1 VLAAIKLDNAKS
13 ESKSTGNSK
22 GSKKL
27 NIVTWDWFEDC
38 TIKRRCFGAKKY
50 EWRVPLRKPSKW
62 EQMISKWAE
71 MTGVEMSARLRYG
84 AGEMNAGVNG
94 NVKGKAR
101 TKGKTN
107 DKSKGKT
114 LSPVEQ
120 ELAKGM
126 SVCIAS
132 ERVEAEVDHL
142 NSPQHNILSITP
154 SLLSTM
160 SCSQFLAHSKNA
172 IAFGYVATS
181 LVDFPHDS

>member
-1 VLAAIKLDNAKS
+1 VLAAIKLDDAKI
-13 ESKSTGNSK
+13 ETTSTGNNNNK

-27 NIVTWDWFEDC
+27 NIVTWDWLEDC
-38 TIKRRCFGAKKY
+38 TIKRRLFGAKKY
-50 EWRVPLRKPSKW
+50 EWRVPLPKPSKW
-62 EQMISKWAE
+62 EQLISKWAE

-84 AGEMNAGVNG
+84 AGGKHAGVNG

-114 LSPVEQ
+114 LSLVEQ

-126 SVCIAS
+126 SVCIVS
-132 ERVEAEVDHL
+132 ECVEADHL
-142 NSPQHNILSITP
+142 NSTQHNILSTAP

-160 SCSQFLAHSKNA
+160 SCSQYLTHPKNA
-172 IAFGYVATS
+172 IASGYVATS
-181 LVDFPHDS
+181 LSELPHDS

>member
-1 VLAAIKLDNAKS
+1 MLAAIELDNAKT
-13 ESKSTGNSK
+13 ESKSTGNSNSK

-38 TIKRRCFGAKKY
+38 TIKKRCFGAKKY
-50 EWRVPLRKPSKW
+50 EWRVPLPKPSKW

-71 MTGVEMSARLRYG
+71 MTGVEMSARLKYG
-84 AGEMNAGVNG
+84 AGGKSAGVNG

-114 LSPVEQ
+114 LSLVEQ
-120 ELAKGM
+120 ELAKGI

-132 ERVEAEVDHL
+132 GRVKADHL
-142 NSPQHNILSITP
+142 NSTQHNILFTAP
-154 SLLSTM
+154 SLLSTI